1 MWCISAPLLA
11 TYLIVRKP
19 LERADAIMVLS
30 GAAVYTE
37 RTQKAAEL
45 YRQGVAPIV
54 FISDDGG
61 QAGWTDA
68 ENTNLP
74 FVELESRELIAN
86 GVPTEAIRTLPV
98 AVAGTGDEATAMRA
112 EADKR
117 PLNSLL
123 IVTSAYHT
131 RRTLRTF
138 EKLFAGTDI
147 KVGIDAP
154 PPGDR
159 TPAPAIWWLY
169 YRGWQTVAGEYVKM
183 AVYYFYY

>member
-147 KVGIDAP
+147 ELGIDAP

-159 TPAPAIWWLY
+159 TPAPSIWWLH